1 MAFAALLLFLLTQRS
16 RYCRWIV
23 DLVQLSSCSGI
34 CPGVPAKT
42 VLGYTANPLE
52 TTGLDVPSRR
62 NWSTCATCVT
72 CRCYLMFPVATKTA
86 AKRKTREK
94 SARIGR
100 EQWSVAT
107 TCKTT
112 SFFRG
117 CLVLAS
123 TVNLSPLL
131 FAPKQLKWIHNG
143 LCSLM
148 GETNISEI

>member
-1 MAFAALLLFLLTQRS
+1 MVSLHEQPVGGRFLAFAALLLFLLTQRS

-52 TTGLDVPSRR
+52 TTGLDVPPRR

-86 AKRKTREK
+86 AKRKTRK
-94 SARIGR
+94 ISQDRKRTMVCGYHL
-100 EQWSVAT
+100 QNHFLFQGLSCSCFYSKPVAT
-107 TCKTT
+107 FICT
-112 SFFRG
+112 
-117 CLVLAS
+117 
-123 TVNLSPLL
+123 
-131 FAPKQLKWIHNG
+131 
-143 LCSLM
+143 
-148 GETNISEI
+148 